1 MDTVENLVVI
11 YLKILEQSRGD
22 AAQVAFA
29 LQGLERNLEKLSEEE
44 REEVARKFSV
54 HRFVQ

>member
-11 YLKILEQSRGD
+11 YLKILEQARGD